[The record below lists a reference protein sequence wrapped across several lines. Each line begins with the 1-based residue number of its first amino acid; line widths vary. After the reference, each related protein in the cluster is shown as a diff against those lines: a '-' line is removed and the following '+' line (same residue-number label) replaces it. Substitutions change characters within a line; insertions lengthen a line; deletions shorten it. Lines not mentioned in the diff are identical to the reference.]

1 MELSSEQE
9 HFLQTMEK
17 SLGIL
22 SVALQKSEV
31 SRQEYD
37 GWLENKEFIRRLEIV
52 KETAVDYV
60 ENKLLTKINT
70 GDLQAIQYYLKTKG
84 KKRGYVERT
93 QTDLIITPKK
103 IDTSKLSDE
112 ALDQV
117 IAAIDGQTE

>member
-60 ENKLLTKINT
+60 ENKLLTKINN

-84 KKRGYVERT
+84 KKRGY
-93 QTDLIITPKK
+93 
-103 IDTSKLSDE
+103 
-112 ALDQV
+112 
-117 IAAIDGQTE
+117 

>member
-84 KKRGYVERT
+84 KKRGY
-93 QTDLIITPKK
+93 
-103 IDTSKLSDE
+103 
-112 ALDQV
+112 
-117 IAAIDGQTE
+117 